1 MGKNKNKGKGNKRK
15 AAVQEVSEKDLDR
28 FAGSSGE
35 EDNELEQEEHD
46 ENDIP
51 VVADEPDDAVDE
63 FEDEVEEAD
72 SEEEVASEDE
82 DEVEEEATGM
92 ANAMARILGTQ
103 TTQASAVLS
112 KTVTPLQRMARK
124 EKVLLKEARE
134 KRKAN
139 RELNLTALHIPLS
152 VATTR
157 SLTSGSSS
165 NLVKEL
171 EMERGHR
178 RVATRGVV
186 ALFNAISQHQ
196 KDARVSAVESAS
208 KANSDVK
215 HMTKH
220 GFLDMIKSSAKD
232 AKQDGSEKAAI
243 ADSSKP
249 KWKALKDD
257 YMLNSTKMKDWDKE
271 SSDDDD
277 GEEPQEV
284 LDDNWSDEEVEK
296 PAVGSGKKR
305 RKVTSQ

>member
-1 MGKNKNKGKGNKRK
+1 MGKNKNKGKGSKRK
-15 AAVQEVSEKDLDR
+15 AAAQEVSEKDLDR

-51 VVADEPDDAVDE
+51 VVADEPDDAGDE
-63 FEDEVEEAD
+63 FEDEVEEAN

-139 RELNLTALHIPLS
+139 RERNLTALHIPLS

-171 EMERGHR
+171 EMERAHR

-232 AKQDGSEKAAI
+232 AKQEGSEKAATV
-243 ADSSKP
+243 DSSKP

-277 GEEPQEV
+277 GDEAQEP

-296 PAVGSGKKR
+296 PADSSGKKR